1 MNKHNALL
9 VYKMAWAKCSLMS
22 IGAAMGA
29 FATAMSGVSWS
40 ELTGTQQVCVIFGCL
55 GAAILVIVAFLDR
68 TIQRIEGEQQQI
80 PGTPEHAA
88 AVASETSFLTKAA
101 MGRTT
106 TLPSIPE
113 ATKVADNPPPR

>member
-22 IGAAMGA
+22 VGAAMGA
-29 FATAMSGVSWS
+29 FTTAMSGVSWS
-40 ELTGTQQVCVIFGCL
+40 GLSPTQQICVIFGCL
-55 GAAILVIVAFLDR
+55 GATVLVIVAFLDR

-88 AVASETSFLTKAA
+88 ALASETSFLTKAA
-101 MGRTT
+101 REKTL
-106 TLPSIPE
+106 LPSGLE
-113 ATKVADNPPPR
+113 ATKVTDKPAVP